1 MRSAIPDELARR
13 VVKFARPLN
22 APNQNAAWA
31 GAQSRP
37 PSDLP
42 NQSDWYQNFSNADEV
57 KNPPKASVEVVKLG
71 NVNASKLVLEPGWK
85 WSTCIKP
92 TVGGESCQAGH
103 VGVVI
108 SGSMTCTSDDGS
120 EITVGAGDAYYF
132 APGHDGWVN
141 GNEPCV
147 LYEIVEG
154 GKDFGPWKH
163 AH

>member
-1 MRSAIPDELARR
+1 MSNLYA
-13 VVKFARPLN
+13 K
-22 APNQNAAWA
+22 
-31 GAQSRP
+31 
-37 PSDLP
+37 
-42 NQSDWYQNFSNADEV
+42 NFSEADEV
-57 KNPPKASVEVVKLG
+57 KTPPKARVEVVKL
-71 NVNASKLVLEPGWK
+71 NNINASKLVLEPGWK

-92 TVGGESCQAGH
+92 TVGGDSCQAGH

-108 SGSMTCTSDDGS
+108 SGSMTVKHDDGS

-141 GNEPCV
+141 GDEQCIV
-147 LYEIVEG
+147 YEIVEG